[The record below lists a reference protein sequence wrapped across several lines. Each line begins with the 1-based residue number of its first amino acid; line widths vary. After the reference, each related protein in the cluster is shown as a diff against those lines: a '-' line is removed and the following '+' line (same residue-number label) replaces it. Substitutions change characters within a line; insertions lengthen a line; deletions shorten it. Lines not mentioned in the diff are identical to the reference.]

1 MFIELTDHLRC
12 PSDHEERFLVLLP
25 ERMEGRRV
33 VAGSLGCP
41 VCRQVVML
49 ERGSVEFGPAP
60 TPGVARASALSAE
73 AVRALVGIEGPGGF
87 VALVA
92 EASSLAADLGALL
105 PGVRFALV
113 NPPPGTEDTE
123 WASVVRSPRLPLKES
138 SVRAAVLGP
147 SAGSD
152 RRWVEAALRAVLPGN
167 RVVVEGPVV
176 EVPGVELLAEAGGV
190 WVARKL
196 SRPAAGA
203 PGRP

>member
-41 VCRQVVML
+41 VCRRVVLL
-49 ERGSVEFGPAP
+49 ESGSVEFGPAP
-60 TPGVARASALSAE
+60 APGPASALSAE
-73 AVRALVGIEGPGGF
+73 AARALIGIDGPGGF

-113 NPPPGTEDTE
+113 NPPPGTADTE

-152 RRWVEAALRAVLPGN
+152 PRWVEAGLRAVLPGN
-167 RVVVEGPVV
+167 RAVVEGPVL
-176 EVPGVELLAEAGGV
+176 ELPGFELLAEAGGV

-203 PGRP
+203 SGRP

>member
-12 PSDHEERFLVLLP
+12 PFDHEEQFLVLLP
-25 ERMEGRRV
+25 ERVEGRRV
-33 VAGSLGCP
+33 LAGSLGCP

-49 ERGSVEFGPAP
+49 ESGCVEFGPAP
-60 TPGVARASALSAE
+60 TPGAAASALSAE
-73 AVRALVGIEGPGGF
+73 AARALIGIDGPGGF

-92 EASSLAADLGALL
+92 EASSLATDLGALL

-113 NPPPGTEDTE
+113 NPPPGTADTE
-123 WASVVRSPRLPLKES
+123 WASVVRSPRLPLKEG

-152 RRWVEAALRAVLPGN
+152 PRWVEAGLRAVLPGN
-167 RVVVEGPVV
+167 RAVVEGPVLELPGF
-176 EVPGVELLAEAGGV
+176 EVLAEAGGV

-196 SRPAAGA
+196 NRPAAGA